1 MKNFIKIKD
10 QYDYGFSIEPE
21 NVITPDARFNLFS
34 RAIYL
39 ELAYILSMNNKKQ
52 FVKNVNTKFFIIM
65 R

>member
-21 NVITPDARFNLFS
+21 NVITVDARFNLFS
-34 RAIYL
+34 RTIYW
-39 ELAYILSMNNKKQ
+39 ELAYILFMNSKKQ
-52 FVKNVNTKFFIIM
+52 FVKNANTKFFILM